1 MSPNQ
6 QVALWAAVA
15 AAGIGA
21 AIFVALRFRKSPQ
34 ELERLRRLTVNHSGR
49 MGDGMITDVSD
60 GILFYSYSVRGV
72 EIAASQDVT
81 ALREFLPADFSTL
94 IGPVTLKFM
103 PKNPFDSIVICEE
116 WSGFRKTQTPFVQK
130 GAHLL

>member
-1 MSPNQ
+1 MSQNQ

-21 AIFVALRFRKSPQ
+21 AIFVAFRFRKTPQ

-60 GILFYSYSVRGV
+60 GILFYSYSIRGV

-81 ALREFLPADFSTL
+81 ALRDFLPADFSTL

-130 GAHLL
+130 GDHLL

>member
-6 QVALWAAVA
+6 QAALWAAVA

-21 AIFVALRFRKSPQ
+21 AIFIALRFRKTPQ
-34 ELERLRRLTVNHSGR
+34 EIERIRRLTVNYSGR

-60 GILFYSYSVRGV
+60 GILFYSYSIRGV

-81 ALREFLPADFSTL
+81 ALRDFLPADFSSL

-130 GAHLL
+130 GA

>member
-1 MSPNQ
+1 MSQNQ
-6 QVALWAAVA
+6 QAAVWAAVA
-15 AAGIGA
+15 AAGVGA
-21 AIFVALRFRKSPQ
+21 AIFIALRFRKTPQ
-34 ELERLRRLTVNHSGR
+34 ELERIRRFTVNYSGR

-130 GAHLL
+130 GA

>member
-1 MSPNQ
+1 MSQNQ
-6 QVALWAAVA
+6 QVALWATAA

-21 AIFVALRFRKSPQ
+21 AVFIALRFRKTPQ
-34 ELERLRRLTVNHSGR
+34 ELERIRRLTVNHSGR

-81 ALREFLPADFSTL
+81 TLRELLPADFSTL

-116 WSGFRKTQTPFVQK
+116 WSGFRKSQTPFVQK
-130 GAHLL
+130 GA

>member
-1 MSPNQ
+1 MRPTQ
-6 QVALWAAVA
+6 QVVLWAAVA

-21 AIFVALRFRKSPQ
+21 AILIALRYRKTPE

-60 GILFYSYSVRGV
+60 GILFYSYSIRRV
-72 EIAASQDVT
+72 EIAASQDIT
-81 ALREFLPADFSTL
+81 ALRDGLPPDLSLL

-116 WSGFRKTQTPFVQK
+116 WSGFRNTQSPSVQK
-130 GAHLL
+130 GA

>member
-1 MSPNQ
+1 MSQHQ
-6 QVALWAAVA
+6 QAALWAAVA

-21 AIFVALRFRKSPQ
+21 AIFVALRFRKTPQ
-34 ELERLRRLTVNHSGR
+34 ELERIRRLTVNHSGR

-60 GILFYSYSVRGV
+60 GILFYSYTIRGV

-81 ALREFLPADFSTL
+81 ALREFLPADLSTL

-116 WSGFRKTQTPFVQK
+116 WSGFRKSQTPFVQK
-130 GAHLL
+130 GA

>member
-1 MSPNQ
+1 MSQNQ
-6 QVALWAAVA
+6 QAALWAAVA

-21 AIFVALRFRKSPQ
+21 AIFVALRFRKTPQ
-34 ELERLRRLTVNHSGR
+34 ELERIRRLTVNHSGR

-60 GILFYSYSVRGV
+60 GILFYSYTIRGV

-81 ALREFLPADFSTL
+81 ALREFLPADLSTL

-116 WSGFRKTQTPFVQK
+116 WSGFRKSQTPFVQK
-130 GAHLL
+130 GA

>member
-1 MSPNQ
+1 MSQNQ
-6 QVALWAAVA
+6 QVAVWAAMA

-21 AIFVALRFRKSPQ
+21 AIFIALRFRKTPQ
-34 ELERLRRLTVNHSGR
+34 ELERIRRLTVNYSGR

-130 GAHLL
+130 GA

>member
-1 MSPNQ
+1 MSQNQ

-21 AIFVALRFRKSPQ
+21 AIFVARRFRKTPQ

-60 GILFYSYSVRGV
+60 GILFYSYSIRGV

-81 ALREFLPADFSTL
+81 ALRDFLPADFSTL

-130 GAHLL
+130 GDHLL

>member
-1 MSPNQ
+1 MSQNQ
-6 QVALWAAVA
+6 QAAVWAAVA

-21 AIFVALRFRKSPQ
+21 AIFIALRFRKTPQ
-34 ELERLRRLTVNHSGR
+34 ELERIRRLTVNYSGR
-49 MGDGMITDVSD
+49 MGDGMITDASD

-81 ALREFLPADFSTL
+81 ALREFLPADLSTL

-130 GAHLL
+130 GA

>member
-1 MSPNQ
+1 MSQNQ
-6 QVALWAAVA
+6 QVAVWAAVA

-21 AIFVALRFRKSPQ
+21 AIFIALRFRKTPQ

-60 GILFYSYSVRGV
+60 GILFYSYTIRGV
-72 EIAASQDVT
+72 EIAASQDVS
-81 ALREFLPADFSTL
+81 AVRELLPADLSTL

-130 GAHLL
+130 GA